1 MLPAKGRLKL
11 AAGMDEYTPEQ
22 PPEDPP
28 EGTQGTLES
37 GRKELR
43 RLKRQ
48 LLLEKLAKRKPA
60 RGADTTEES
69 KSDRRQK

>member
-1 MLPAKGRLKL
+1 
-11 AAGMDEYTPEQ
+11 MDEYIPEQ

-48 LLLEKLAKRKPA
+48 LLLEQVAKRKTAPEA
-60 RGADTTEES
+60 ERTEES
-69 KSDRRQK
+69 KSDRRQE